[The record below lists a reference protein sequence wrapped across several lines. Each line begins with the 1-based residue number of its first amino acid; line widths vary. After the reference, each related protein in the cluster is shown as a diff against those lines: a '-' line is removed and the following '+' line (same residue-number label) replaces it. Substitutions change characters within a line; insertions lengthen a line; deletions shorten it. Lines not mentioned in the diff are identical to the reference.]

1 MKMENKLKFL
11 VIDDN
16 EIDRLV
22 TGRLLKIHLK
32 TVNVH
37 YATTGRDGIEWL
49 KANNESVDYM
59 LFILLDI
66 RMPGMDGFKFLEAI
80 EKLDNRLKKNI
91 NVFMLSST
99 LNRDE
104 LKRAMCSKYVKR
116 LFIKPLPVKELVDFI
131 PVSQEKSSR

>member
-1 MKMENKLKFL
+1 MENKLKFL

-22 TGRLLKIHLK
+22 TGQLLKIHLK

-37 YATTGRDGIEWL
+37 YAGTGEDGIEWL
-49 KANNESVDYM
+49 KENNEGADYM

-66 RMPGMDGFKFLEAI
+66 SMPEMDGLKFLEAI
-80 EKLDNRLKKNI
+80 EKLDDQLKKNI

-99 LNRDE
+99 LNSDE
-104 LKRAMCSKYVKR
+104 
-116 LFIKPLPVKELVDFI
+116 
-131 PVSQEKSSR
+131 